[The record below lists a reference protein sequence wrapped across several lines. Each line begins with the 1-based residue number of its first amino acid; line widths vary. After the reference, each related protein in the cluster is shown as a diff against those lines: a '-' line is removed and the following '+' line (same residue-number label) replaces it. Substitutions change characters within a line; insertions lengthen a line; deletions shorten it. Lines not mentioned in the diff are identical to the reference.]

1 MTRDAAISRSVLS
14 DQVKD
19 RLLQAILDGRYPPG
33 ARIVETRVAREL
45 GTSQAPVREAL
56 RDLEALGVVE
66 TTAFRGARV
75 RRPSADELLEA
86 FAIRAELESLGA
98 RIAIPRLTDEDL
110 GVLAAYVDEMR
121 RAAEEGDYY
130 AEATA
135 DAAFHGRI
143 IELAGNATLERVWR
157 TLEPFSRTYIT
168 LIVPGVDRRRIAEL
182 HVPVLAALGLRD
194 PEAASVVL
202 HDHFAAA
209 AAMLASLWAE
219 TAPPAAG
226 DALPGVGS
234 ALPVPRR
241 APREPDLTPLLA
253 ARSA

>member
-1 MTRDAAISRSVLS
+1 MTRDATISRNVLS

-19 RLLQAILDGRYPPG
+19 RLLQEILDGRYPPG

-56 RDLEALGVVE
+56 RDLEALGIVE

-86 FAIRAELESLGA
+86 FVVRAELESLGA
-98 RIAIPRLTDEDL
+98 RLAVPRLTDEDL
-110 GVLAAYVDEMR
+110 EALAGYIEEMR
-121 RAAEEGDYY
+121 RSAEDGDYY

-143 IELAGNATLERVWR
+143 IALAGNATLERVWR

-168 LIVPGVDRRRIAEL
+168 MVVPGVDRRRIADL
-182 HVPVLAALGLRD
+182 HAPILAALRLRD
-194 PEAASVVL
+194 PDAVTSVL
-202 HDHFAAA
+202 HDHFRDT
-209 AAMLASLWAE
+209 AAMLASLRA
-219 TAPPAAG
+219 APPT
-226 DALPGVGS
+226 VGAES
-234 ALPVPRR
+234 PQP
-241 APREPDLTPLLA
+241 APT
-253 ARSA
+253 

>member
-1 MTRDAAISRSVLS
+1 MTLEAAIPRSVLS

-19 RLLQAILDGRYPPG
+19 RLLQAILAGRYPPG

-75 RRPSADELLEA
+75 RRPSADELLEG
-86 FAIRAELESLGA
+86 FAIRAALEALGA

-110 GVLAAYVDEMR
+110 RVLASYVEEMR
-121 RAAEEGDYY
+121 QAAEDGDVH

-143 IELAGNATLERVWR
+143 IELAGNATLQRVWK

-168 LIVPGVDRRRIAEL
+168 MVVPGVDRRRIAEL
-182 HVPVLAALGLRD
+182 HAPVLAALQLRD
-194 PEAASVVL
+194 ASVAEAVI
-202 HDHFAAA
+202 HDHFANT
-209 AAMLASLWAE
+209 AAMLTRLWASPTPGVPGE
-219 TAPPAAG
+219 ASSSAATAPSGATAP
-226 DALPGVGS
+226 DGS
-234 ALPVPRR
+234 A
-241 APREPDLTPLLA
+241 
-253 ARSA
+253 